1 MQDSLGKSCASKFNN
16 HSTTASFFER
26 DATWHHLAVTWTS
39 ANNGLTKIYKDGER
53 RWDSMSAICLQS
65 GTQRQSWWLNL
76 LITLRIHTTHHAC
89 RPQDG

>member
-1 MQDSLGKSCASKFNN
+1 MQDPLGRSCASKFNN

-53 RWDSMSAICLQS
+53 R
-65 GTQRQSWWLNL
+65 
-76 LITLRIHTTHHAC
+76 
-89 RPQDG
+89 